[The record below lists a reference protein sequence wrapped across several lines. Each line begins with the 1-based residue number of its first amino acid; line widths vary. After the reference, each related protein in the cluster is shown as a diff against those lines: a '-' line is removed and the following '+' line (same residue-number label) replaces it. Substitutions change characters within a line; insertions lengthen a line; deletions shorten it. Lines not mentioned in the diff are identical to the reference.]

1 MNEFSIFDFI
11 FEFFYQIRALWYS
24 FYNFLFYK
32 VDISWA
38 TDFIEKIIS
47 FFGGDFMFQ
56 NDYLQLWEIISGT
69 GIFIILA
76 AVLIKKI
83 IPLLG

>member
-1 MNEFSIFDFI
+1 MNDFSLFDFI
-11 FEFFYQIRALWYS
+11 FEFFSQISHLWES

-56 NDYLQLWEIISGT
+56 TEYLQLWEIISGA
-69 GIFIILA
+69 GIIIILA